1 MNKLSLSSVRA
12 HYQRGGT
19 VRELIA
25 LCRDQIKRASPNPI
39 WIHCLSEDELKPYI
53 ERLEGHT
60 QESLPLWGVPFA
72 IKDNI
77 DLAGVPTTAAC
88 PAFGY
93 YPEVSATVVQRLVD
107 AGAIPLGKTNLDQF
121 ATGLNGTRSPYGAVK
136 NAFDGQYISGG
147 SSSGSAVAVALD
159 MVCFALGTDTAGSG
173 RVPAAFNNLVGLKP
187 SLGLV
192 STRGV
197 VPACRSLDCV
207 TVFANDLETASEV
220 FSVME
225 GFDALDPYSKHNV
238 DTNVPREQGVRSG
251 PVTIGVIKAEQLEF
265 FGDMGYERAYD
276 AALSKLAK
284 DSELQFVEID
294 FQPFLDAAS
303 LLYSGPWVAERTIAC
318 ANPLQAY
325 PEKMHPVV
333 REIVAGGARFT
344 AEDVFSAQY
353 RLLELKRQCD
363 HILASVDAL
372 LTPTAG
378 ALFTRSQLQ
387 DEPVLHNTQLG
398 HYTNYMNL
406 LDYAGLAIPG
416 GFTEQGLPFGLT
428 LVGSRCSDRGL
439 LSIARRLSNVEFPD
453 FKPVGD
459 SRYMDLLV
467 CGAHMQGLPLNWQ
480 LSERGGQFMCTVR
493 TQGTYRLLALP
504 GEGVKRPALVYDAES
519 GVTIGA
525 EIWRL
530 PIASVG
536 SFLRDIPAPLGLG
549 SVFVEDGRRVTGFIA
564 AEGAVDGESRDVSEF
579 GDWRAYLRS
588 LSG

>member
-12 HYQRGGT
+12 HYQTGGT

-25 LCRDQIKRASPNPI
+25 LCREQIKRASPNPI
-39 WIHCLSEDELKPYI
+39 WIHCLSEEELEPYI
-53 ERLEGHT
+53 ERLEGHA

-88 PAFGY
+88 PAFSY
-93 YPEVSATVVQRLVD
+93 QPEASATVVQRLID

-192 STRGV
+192 STHGV

-225 GFDALDPYSKHNV
+225 GFDALDPYSKPNV
-238 DTNVPREQGVRSG
+238 DTNVQREQGVRSG
-251 PVTIGVIKAEQLEF
+251 PITIGVVKAEQLEF
-265 FGDMGYERAYD
+265 FGDTGYEQAYG
-276 AALSKLAK
+276 AALSKLTK

-294 FQPFLDAAS
+294 FQPFLEAAS

-318 ANPLQAY
+318 ATPLQAY

-333 REIVAGGARFT
+333 RDIVAGGAGFT
-344 AEDVFSAQY
+344 AQDVFSAQY
-353 RLLELKRQCD
+353 RLLALKRQCD
-363 HILASVDAL
+363 RILTSVDAL

-378 ALFTRSQLQ
+378 ALFTQSQLQ

-406 LDYAGLAIPG
+406 LDYAGLAIPA
-416 GFTEQGLPFGLT
+416 GFTEHGLPFGLT
-428 LVGSRCSDRGL
+428 LVGPRCSDRAL
-439 LSIARRLSNVEFPD
+439 LSIARRLSSVEPAD
-453 FKPVGD
+453 LKAVGD
-459 SRYMDLLV
+459 SRYLDVLV

-480 LSERGGQFMCTVR
+480 LTDRGGKFIRSVK
-493 TQGTYRLLALP
+493 TQAAYRLLALP
-504 GEGVKRPALVYDAES
+504 GDGVKRPALVYDAAS
-519 GVTIGA
+519 GVSIGA

-536 SFLRDIPAPLGLG
+536 SFLRDIPSPLGLG
-549 SVFVEDGRRVTGFIA
+549 SVFLQDGSCVTGFIA

-579 GDWRAYLRS
+579 GDWRAFLRS
-588 LSG
+588 LRG